1 MDILGMTITL
11 GSLCTI
17 CTVVIAL
24 SNFFGNRN
32 KKAKDE
38 EARLVRIESML
49 TQIEQNTSNLN
60 QRVENHDH
68 LLTRHESRLAVVE
81 SKVNIRKGGK

>member
-11 GSLCTI
+11 GSLITI
-17 CTVVIAL
+17 IGGLIAV
-24 SNFFGNRN
+24 SNFLGGKT

-60 QRVENHDH
+60 TRVENHDH
-68 LLTRHESRLAVVE
+68 LLTKHESRLCVVE
-81 SKVNIRKGGK
+81 SKLKKGGK